1 MSIGLKKR
9 FAQLKGRRKW
19 HVIIWIYAVASV
31 LSIAAALFYSFCI
44 PTVYT
49 AETVLI
55 DENAEMDVLV
65 GITHSSEWFHERDS
79 WDNGINDVEIYSQ
92 QTDSR
97 EFAVEMSQVHVPGYD
112 MDYLEYV
119 KKYHRHPWWYQRDYE
134 SDDEEALKQIGEC
147 IRHRVTPSK
156 QTLTLQV
163 VDPDP
168 MVSALMLDSV
178 CSHLQKFIAT
188 KRLMVVRHRYKSLAG
203 VRDSMR
209 DDYLQCQELYAAYND
224 AHHGSLK
231 AQEKSRLETLRKN
244 KDIAYKTFSIVNQQ
258 YLRLKTQLE
267 RNPMSFYTVKMASVP
282 VRPSNPQY
290 MVNILSFLVV
300 TLLLTTLFVL
310 YLFVD
315 NSGRDIQFGNVFS
328 PWFIT
333 IGIWAV
339 ILLGLY
345 LESDQLYPL
354 TDQFYICLAIWL
366 TVFCTSSFT
375 TFNVLPRLAR
385 RARTYLVST
394 PFNSLA
400 FNFFFVISVAITPLY
415 LYSILKIVS
424 QFGTEEIIANIRI
437 FAVHGNENFGYLG
450 ISYILNQALLIMAL
464 WRYPRIPL
472 WKLLTIYCMA
482 LMNAFAI
489 MEKGMLFFIV
499 IITMFVL
506 YEKRVLRMRSVVMSL
521 GFIVVFFFVIN
532 LSRATDES
540 GYAEETSLL
549 DFVVMYVLSP
559 PVAFGTLDQD
569 ISLQPGSHTFQAIY
583 KILNKWGLGTFVI
596 NEKTQDF
603 VMVPISTNV
612 YTIFQPFFEDF
623 KYRGIAFFAL
633 IYGTL
638 SGWLYRLYQNGNAVG
653 KVFYTF
659 LIYDLILQFYQEN
672 LILNFVQS
680 YQFVIFVLL
689 VYQHFIGFNFNNNR
703 ISPFM
708 RQETAKKESQ

>member
-1 MSIGLKKR
+1 MGIGLKKR
-9 FAQLKGRRKW
+9 FAQLQGRRKW
-19 HVIIWIYAVASV
+19 HVILWIYAVASV

-44 PTVYT
+44 PTTYT

-55 DENAEMDVLV
+55 DENAEMDILV
-65 GITHSSEWFHERDS
+65 GITHSSEWFRERDS

-92 QTDSR
+92 QTASR
-97 EFAVEMSQVHVPGYD
+97 EFAIEMSKVRIPGYD

-119 KKYHRHPWWYQRDYE
+119 KRHHRHPWWYQREYE

-156 QTLTLQV
+156 QTLNLQV

-168 MVSALMLDSV
+168 VVSAMMLDSV

-188 KRLMVVRHRYKSLAG
+188 KRLMVVRHRYESLAG

-224 AHHGSLK
+224 AHHGSHK

-290 MVNILSFLVV
+290 VVNILSFLVV

-315 NSGRDIQFGNVFS
+315 NSGRSIQFGNVFS
-328 PWFIT
+328 PWSIT

-345 LESDQLYPL
+345 LESEQLYPL

-394 PFNSLA
+394 PFNSLV

-424 QFGTEEIIANIRI
+424 QFGTEEFIANIRI
-437 FAVHGNENFGYLG
+437 FAVHGNESFGYLG

-506 YEKRVLRMRSVVMSL
+506 YEKRILRMRSVVMSL
-521 GFIVVFFFVIN
+521 GLIVVFFFVIN

-540 GYAEETSLL
+540 GYAEETSLI

-559 PVAFGTLDQD
+559 PVAFGTLSQD

-583 KILNKWGLGTFVI
+583 KILSKWGLGTFVI

-659 LIYDLILQFYQEN
+659 MVYDLVLQFYQEN

-680 YQFVIFVLL
+680 YQFVILVLL
-689 VYQHFIGFNFNNNR
+689 VQQGSIGFIFNGKHK
-703 ISPFM
+703 SY
-708 RQETAKKESQ
+708 